1 MNRLGESKMTTRFAA
16 AAIVAITLVCQASPS
31 LANITYDFITYP
43 DAYQGCTLSG
53 TITTDGH
60 LGDIGSGDVVS
71 WNWTITGPDMPTLTR
86 DQTTS
91 YIYPLNS
98 NLTATTQDLTIT
110 PDGCVEFDDT
120 ATTNAILLWN
130 RSDRDSLDHRQRS
143 GCGSGALHVRTAR
156 HRCRR
161 LAGLRSAASSDIGH
175 RKQSTNEGNRAI
187 LFGWPFFFRQRWT
200 GSKRP
205 TSMASHCQ
213 WHAASAGA
221 LVQRLLRPLR
231 WGSRGS
237 TGPAAV

>member
-1 MNRLGESKMTTRFAA
+1 MTTRFAA

-130 RSDRDSLDHRQRS
+130 RSDSWI
-143 GCGSGALHVRTAR
+143 GANTPDFSVMYWFQYHDEIPWTI
-156 HRCRR
+156 
-161 LAGLRSAASSDIGH
+161 AS
-175 RKQSTNEGNRAI
+175 
-187 LFGWPFFFRQRWT
+187 
-200 GSKRP
+200 
-205 TSMASHCQ
+205 
-213 WHAASAGA
+213 
-221 LVQRLLRPLR
+221 V
-231 WGSRGS
+231 
-237 TGPAAV
+237 PAAVPEPSTFVLLGIGAVGLLAYARRRRAT